1 MSFDPDYVLQVTERN
16 IGRPPRIFTLLN
28 WRYRTA
34 GLRDWANI
42 PDPISRIYQ
51 AHRQILKNG
60 QVRWA
65 ALIQA
70 NTNSFAPGKSACP
83 AQVLYSP
90 TLNVKLDHLIDV
102 ARSCFALKGTTP
114 EHPEELRLAKMIT
127 DEMERALDWPI
138 PSTLS
143 KGYGLVTTII
153 VPPRKFMPGG
163 ILQFPYIPIL
173 ADPAT
178 RLAMIVPCQYW
189 EPGFRQE
196 WQKAAKAT
204 IKEWKKKFPAEE
216 IDSSAIPI
224 VLTEAAGMQL
234 RKIMNEQ
241 SLDLR
246 RSWLRVGVSI
256 GQNYICMYELKF
268 ESKIHKR
275 RDVTC
280 TSQGVQIVVD
290 CESLPLLVGTTI
302 DYEIRPTGAGF
313 LFINPNAVQKEQP

>member
-1 MSFDPDYVLQVTERN
+1 MSFDPDYVLQVTEKN
-16 IGRPPRIFTLLN
+16 VGRPPRIFSLLN
-28 WRYRTA
+28 WRYQKA
-34 GLRDWANI
+34 ELPDWANVA
-42 PDPISRIYQ
+42 DPISRIFQ
-51 AHRQILKNG
+51 TRRQILKNG
-60 QVRWA
+60 LVRWA

-70 NTNSFAPGKSACP
+70 NTNLFSPGKSPCP

-102 ARSCFALKGTTP
+102 AQRCFALKGTTP
-114 EHPEELRLAKMIT
+114 EHPEELRLAKMIS

-143 KGYGLVTTII
+143 KGYGLVTTVI

-178 RLAMIVPCQYW
+178 RLAMIVPCHYW
-189 EPGFRQE
+189 EPGFRRE
-196 WQKAAKAT
+196 WQEAAEAT
-204 IKEWKKKFPAEE
+204 TKEWKSKFPAEE
-216 IDSSAIPI
+216 LDNSSIPI
-224 VLTEAAGMQL
+224 TLTEAAGKQL

-241 SLDLR
+241 SLDLK

-256 GQNYICMYELKF
+256 GQDYKCMYQLTF
-268 ESKIHKR
+268 ENKINKR
-275 RDVTC
+275 KDVTC
-280 TSQGVQIVVD
+280 TSQGVSIVVD
-290 CESLPLLVGTTI
+290 RESLPLLIGTTI

-313 LFINPNAVQKEQP
+313 LFRNPNAMQTE